1 MVYRIS
7 EGEIRMSVYMTEQY
21 IRDILREHRIGI
33 YELRNIARI
42 FNIKMPSQKTRDE
55 IIAELSKID
64 MQFSLNKLE
73 MILYWHNLLTI
84 PH

>member
-1 MVYRIS
+1 
-7 EGEIRMSVYMTEQY
+7 MTEQY